1 MRHSITTKILIIV
14 AAVLIISDASLLILG
29 FFSVFTTTHNNYV
42 SYAKSSATIASD
54 LLDGADMQ
62 RLQTDETYAKYYT
75 ATLDDLCQINDLE
88 YLYVYIP
95 DTENNTIT
103 YVMLICSENSNYS
116 AIDERSSG
124 TVVKHELT
132 PAEISVMNGN
142 ENAGITETNNKFG
155 YVITCHSAVYDENG
169 NVTAL
174 VGADVSIDET
184 INIFVKNYSIMAA
197 AIIVSCSFVLVMVA
211 VILKIKVLKP
221 AKIISNNMKS
231 FVTDRN
237 YKFKKLEIK
246 GNDEFANMADSFN
259 YMAEKIENY
268 IKNINE
274 LTEEKHRREAEMNIA
289 KNIQSGLLPDRSFKN
304 KSIKISATMIPARDV
319 GGDFYDYFTLP
330 DNKICTVIADV
341 SGKGISA
348 ALFMSRAITIIRQY
362 AQLGYSPS
370 EILFN
375 TNNCLTLNNPEQ
387 IFITVFVGIYDI
399 NTRIFTYANAGH
411 NTPYLISNTLKKLD
425 ATSGITTGIF
435 ENEKYNEV
443 SVTLNNG
450 DTVFMYTDGVNEAVN
465 TEREFFGINRLENT
479 LKTFRNEK
487 KEHCLELVLNEVRKF
502 SQNSVQ
508 SDDIT
513 MLSFSICSNSETTI
527 NADTT
532 NLNVIKKL
540 ITDDKNIPN
549 KLKNK
554 LFLIAEEIFVNIC
567 LYAYE
572 NNSGTVDFSIEVS
585 DKIVMKF
592 CDSGKKFN
600 PLKNLTDID
609 SYDIDSQI
617 GGLGRFIALSIADK
631 ADYEYKKNR
640 NILTITKY
648 FQEE

>member
-1 MRHSITTKILIIV
+1 MRHSITTKILIII
-14 AAVLIISDASLLILG
+14 AAVLVISDASLLILG

-42 SYAKSSATIASD
+42 SYAKSSATIAAD

-95 DTENNTIT
+95 DTENKTIT
-103 YVMLICSENSNYS
+103 YVMLICSENSSYS

-155 YVITCHSAVYDENG
+155 CVITCHSAVYDKNG

-184 INIFVKNYSIMAA
+184 INVFVKSYSIMAT
-197 AIIVSCSFVLVMVA
+197 AIIVSCSFVLGMVA

-221 AKIISNNMKS
+221 AKIISKNMKG

-274 LTEEKHRREAEMNIA
+274 LTEEKHRREAEISIA

-319 GGDFYDYFTLP
+319 GGDFYDYFTLT

-425 ATSGITTGIF
+425 AARGITTGIF
-435 ENEKYNEV
+435 ENEKYDEV

-487 KEHCLELVLNEVRKF
+487 KENCIELVLNEVRNF

-540 ITDDKNIPN
+540 ITDDKYIPN

-554 LFLIAEEIFVNIC
+554 LFLVAEEIFVNIC

-617 GGLGRFIALSIADK
+617 GGLGRLIALSIADK
-631 ADYEYKKNR
+631 ADYKYKKNR

>member
-1 MRHSITTKILIIV
+1 MRHSITTKILIII

-29 FFSVFTTTHNNYV
+29 FFSVLTTTHNNYV
-42 SYAKSSATIASD
+42 SYAKSSATIAAD

-103 YVMLICSENSNYS
+103 YVMLICSEKSNYS

-184 INIFVKNYSIMAA
+184 INIFVKNYSIMAT
-197 AIIVSCSFVLVMVA
+197 AIIVSCSFVLGMVA

-221 AKIISNNMKS
+221 AKIISKNMKS

-274 LTEEKHRREAEMNIA
+274 LTEEKHRREAEISIA
-289 KNIQSGLLPDRSFKN
+289 KNIQSGLLPDRNFKN

-425 ATSGITTGIF
+425 AASGITTGIF

-487 KEHCLELVLNEVRKF
+487 KENCIELVLNEVRNF

-554 LFLIAEEIFVNIC
+554 LFLVAEEIFVNIC